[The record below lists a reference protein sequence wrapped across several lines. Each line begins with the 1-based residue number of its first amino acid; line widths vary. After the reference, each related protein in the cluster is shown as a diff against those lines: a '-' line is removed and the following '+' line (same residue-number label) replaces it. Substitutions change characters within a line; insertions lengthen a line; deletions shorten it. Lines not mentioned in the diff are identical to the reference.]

1 MKAIIWTKYGPPD
14 VLQLQEVEK
23 PTPKDNEVLIKIY
36 AATVFAGDCG
46 IRSFDLPIWLW
57 IPLRLIY
64 GVLKPRKGKR
74 ILGQEFAGEIEAV
87 GKEVKRFKQ
96 GDQVFGPTDMSGGA
110 YAQYVCLRS
119 NYPITLKPKN
129 MNYEEAATVPVGGL
143 NALHFMRKANIK
155 SGEKV
160 LINGAGGG
168 IGTVA
173 VQLAKYFGA
182 EVTVVDSTQKLDML
196 RSIGADHLID
206 YEEEDFTINGETFDV
221 IFDSV
226 GKSSFSRSLKC
237 LKPKG
242 RYLLGNPPL
251 RDMIRGL
258 FVSMFGHPTF
268 SGTGKK
274 VISSWAGYR
283 LEALNNL
290 KELIEAGHLKAVID
304 KLYPLEE
311 IVEAHRYVET
321 GQKAGNVVIT
331 VGHDEPNSYRD

>member
-46 IRSFDLPIWLW
+46 IRSFDLPFWLW
-57 IPLRLIY
+57 FPLRFVY
-64 GVLKPRKGKR
+64 GLRKPRKRR
-74 ILGQEFAGEIEAV
+74 ILGQELSGVIESV
-87 GKEVKRFKQ
+87 GKDVTQFKK
-96 GDQVFGPTDMSGGA
+96 GDQVFAPTDLNGGA

-119 NYPITLKPKN
+119 SYPIALKPSN
-129 MNYEEAATVPVGGL
+129 MTYEEAATVPVGGL
-143 NALHFMRKANIK
+143 NALHFMRKANLK

-173 VQLAKYFGA
+173 VQLAKYFAA
-182 EVTVVDSTQKLDML
+182 EVTVVDSAQKLDML
-196 RSIGADHLID
+196 RSIGADHVID
-206 YEEEDFTINGETFDV
+206 YTKEDFAKNGKTYDV
-221 IFDSV
+221 IFDAV
-226 GKSSFSRSLKC
+226 GKSSFSRSLRS
-237 LKPKG
+237 LNPNG

-258 FVSMFGHPTF
+258 FVSMFGHPAF
-268 SGTGKK
+268 SRTNKK

-283 LEALNNL
+283 LEALNYL
-290 KELIEAGHLKAVID
+290 KELIVAGHLKAVID
-304 KLYPLEE
+304 RRYPLEE
-311 IVEAHRYVET
+311 IVEAHSYVET

-331 VGHDEPNSYRD
+331 VGHSNKT